1 MKKNPCLKILFLLLL
16 ILVSCQK
23 NENPGFNYNISG
35 IVKDSTA
42 NGIEI
47 SLIIPSQG
55 LDKRVKTKILNGKFE
70 FNGFI
75 EKPEFAEIQFEYD
88 VLNNSPD
95 VSFIPVIVEPTK
107 TQLSLSIS
115 DGTFGTFKNVSDIK
129 IVSGNNNKILYK
141 EFYTPSLI
149 NHFSY
154 SDNYQEKRDSIQ
166 KHQYSKEKIE
176 FFRKFDSIYDNKNSI
191 AYVSFWNYLLSLNQP
206 QFDKD
211 YINSRDKKYLKQI
224 ANKVDSSKIA
234 SKDYKQF
241 KYIITTLIDYETPI
255 TFKDFTLKNISGGN
269 STLSQIIKNNEYTV
283 LDFWWSN
290 CSPCRKFNKESEPIY
305 PKLKENKIEIVGVNI
320 DSEPSIWNEVS
331 KKDGI
336 KWTDLYAGP
345 NSDIQ
350 VAYKVYSFPTKIVI
364 DNEFNIVD
372 FEFKKAEEL
381 MNLVK

>member
-1 MKKNPCLKILFLLLL
+1 MLLL

-42 NGIEI
+42 NGLEI

-55 LDKRVKTKILNGKFE
+55 IDKRAKTKILNGKFE
-70 FNGFI
+70 FSGFLK
-75 EKPEFAEIQFEYD
+75 KPEFAEIQFEYD
-88 VLNNSPD
+88 VLSNSANQ
-95 VSFIPVIVEPTK
+95 SLIPIIIEPNETL
-107 TQLSLSIS
+107 LSLSIS
-115 DGTFGTFKNVSDIK
+115 DGTYGSFKDIRDIK
-129 IVSGNNNKILYK
+129 VIRGNNNKIFYEEL
-141 EFYTPSLI
+141 YTPSLI

-154 SDNYQEKRDSIQ
+154 SDSYQAKRDSIQ
-166 KHQYSKEKIE
+166 KHKYSKEKIE
-176 FFRKFDSIYDNKNSI
+176 FFRKFDSIYDTKNSI
-191 AYVSFWNYLLSLNQP
+191 AYVSFWNYLLSTNQP

-211 YINSRDKKYLKQI
+211 YINDRDKQYLKQI
-224 ANKVDSSKIA
+224 AKKVDSSKIA
-234 SKDYKQF
+234 LKDYKQF

-350 VAYKVYSFPTKIVI
+350 VAYKVYTFPSKIVI
-364 DNEFNIVD
+364 DSELNIVD
-372 FEFKKAEEL
+372 FDFNKAEEL
-381 MNLVK
+381 LNLIK